1 MIQLEEDL
9 LVMGFCSAEKTAK
22 RNKSI
27 HNFLCYFGIIF
38 SNPFLSFLL
47 PSVSN
52 SMMHLESIS
61 KSIP

>member
-9 LVMGFCSAEKTAK
+9 PVMGFCSAEKTAK

-27 HNFLCYFGIIF
+27 RNFLCYFGIIF
-38 SNPFLSFLL
+38 SNPFFSFLS

-52 SMMHLESIS
+52 FMMHVF
-61 KSIP
+61 